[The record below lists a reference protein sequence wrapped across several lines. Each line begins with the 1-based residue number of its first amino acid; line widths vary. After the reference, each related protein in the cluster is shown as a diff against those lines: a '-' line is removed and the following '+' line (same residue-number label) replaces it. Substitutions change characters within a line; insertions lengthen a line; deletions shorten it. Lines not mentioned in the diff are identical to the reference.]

1 MVLSQRE
8 RQMIDKC
15 IEREQHGYYEEEPM
29 IKIDLIDY
37 TGIGHNDPLYAARL
51 LVYTKNT
58 RLKQSSGTRIS
69 IANMP
74 KADVAKELD
83 YMASTIRSS
92 WEFVDYT
99 FEIKNVT
106 RAFTHQFVRTRSG
119 VSFAQQSQ
127 RSVDMSGFMTT
138 IPKSIAAD
146 QDKLEVWADMVAD
159 INATYKNLI
168 KAGVP
173 AEDARGIL
181 PTNIQTNIIAKIN
194 LRALADLV
202 GKRINPRAQGEY
214 TEVVKLMLK
223 EVYRVHPWAFRFL
236 QPDRKATP
244 AIDKILKE
252 ALGENTP
259 FSKPEVNAALKEVDL
274 LKGTWG

>member
-1 MVLSQRE
+1 
-8 RQMIDKC
+8 MI
-15 IEREQHGYYEEEPM
+15 EVN
-29 IKIDLIDY
+29 LIDY
-37 TGIGHNDPLYAARL
+37 TGIGSPDPLYAARL
-51 LVYTKNT
+51 LAYTKNT
-58 RLKQSSGTRIS
+58 RLSQGEGSRTQYHQMDKESL
-69 IANMP
+69 
-74 KADVAKELD
+74 AKELD

-92 WEFVDYT
+92 WEFIDYT

-106 RAFTHQFVRTRSG
+106 RAFTHQFVRTRVG

-127 RSVDMSGFMTT
+127 RSVDMTGFRTRM
-138 IPKSIAAD
+138 PKSMTGNQEFARTWS
-146 QDKLEVWADMVAD
+146 ETMDM
-159 INATYKNLI
+159 INQTYQHLI
-168 KAGVP
+168 EEGVP

-181 PTNIQTNIIAKIN
+181 PTNILTNIIAKIN
-194 LRALADLV
+194 LRAFADLC

-214 TEVVKLMLK
+214 TEVVKLMRDH
-223 EVYRVHPWAFRFL
+223 VYRVHPWTHRFL
-236 QPDRKATP
+236 EPERKATP